1 MNFAK
6 LDKIVRAQE
15 ALLRFDHFNS
25 RDAWDLGKFMVE
37 QALAQNIDISICI
50 RKLNGY
56 ILFQYG
62 SEGTSLNNQAWM
74 ERKFNTVMHTE
85 RSSLGMYISSK
96 LTGEDVSVHG
106 LDSKSYVF
114 CGGGFPIY
122 VQGVGTI
129 AVLTVSNLPHVED
142 HKFITNCL
150 SKYLSKADV
159 PEIDPA
165 DVD

>member
-37 QALAQNIDISICI
+37 QALAENIDISICI

-150 SKYLSKADV
+150 SKYLIKADV

>member
-37 QALAQNIDISICI
+37 QALAENIDISICI

-150 SKYLSKADV
+150 SKYLNKADV